1 MTPCI
6 KLLKKKK
13 IPYTL
18 HKYNHNTGT
27 QNYGEEVVGKLGLDA
42 KSVFKTLVVLADD
55 TLVVAIVPVSS
66 MLNMKL
72 CAKAMG
78 AKKAKMAEASVVE
91 KSTGYIL
98 GGVSPIGQKKR
109 LTTLIDSSANLLDTL
124 YVSAGKRG
132 LEVALKPNDLLMIT
146 EGKFVNLC

>member
-13 IPYTL
+13 VPYTL
-18 HKYNHNTGT
+18 HKYNHNTAS
-27 QNYGEEVVGKLGLDA
+27 QNYGEEVVDKLGLDA
-42 KSVFKTLVVLADD
+42 KSVFKTLIILADE
-55 TLVVAIVPVSS
+55 TLVMAIVPVSS

-78 AKKAKMAEASVVE
+78 AKKAKMAEASVIE
-91 KSTGYIL
+91 NSTGYIL

-132 LEVALKPNDLLMIT
+132 LEVSLKPNDLLRIT
-146 EGKFVNLC
+146 EGKLVDLC

>member
-13 IPYTL
+13 VLYEIL
-18 HKYNHNTGT
+18 KYKHNTDT
-27 QNYGEEVVGKLGLDA
+27 KNYGDEVVEKLGLDA

-55 TLVVAIVPVSS
+55 TLVVAIVTVSS
-66 MLNMKL
+66 KLNMKL
-72 CAKAMG
+72 CAKALG
-78 AKKAKMAEASVVE
+78 AKKAKMAEALVVE

-109 LTTLIDSSANLLDTL
+109 LTTLIDNSAKQLERI

-132 LEVALKPNDLLMIT
+132 LEVALKPDDLLMIT
-146 EGKFVNLC
+146 EGKFVDLC

>member
-1 MTPCI
+1 M
-6 KLLKKKK
+6 
-13 IPYTL
+13 
-18 HKYNHNTGT
+18 
-27 QNYGEEVVGKLGLDA
+27 
-42 KSVFKTLVVLADD
+42 VVLADD

-66 MLNMKL
+66 KLNMKL
-72 CAKAMG
+72 CSKALG
-78 AKKAKMAEASVVE
+78 AKKAKMAETLVVE

-109 LTTLIDSSANLLDTL
+109 LTTLIDSSAKQLERI

-132 LEVALKPNDLLMIT
+132 LEVALKPDDLLTIT